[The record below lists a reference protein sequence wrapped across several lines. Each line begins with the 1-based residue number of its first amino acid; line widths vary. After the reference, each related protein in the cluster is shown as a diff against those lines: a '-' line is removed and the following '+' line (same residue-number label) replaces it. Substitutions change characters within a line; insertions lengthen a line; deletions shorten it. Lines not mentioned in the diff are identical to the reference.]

1 LSASQSPTS
10 RAKEQL
16 SRERIVDA
24 AVRLAD
30 SDGVRA
36 VTMRRVADELG
47 FEAMSL
53 YHHVADKGALL
64 AAMTEAI
71 VGEVAITGA
80 AIHHDDWRD
89 TVRARCLA
97 ARGIMLDHP
106 WAPGLISQQTESP
119 VTAFMLFEELV
130 STLIDAGFDYDLAHR
145 AIHSLGSLV
154 LGFTNELFDPD
165 PGNDEEIDEEAMLAM
180 AEGMPH
186 LLQIAQMGPHESDG
200 SLTACDTQAEFEFT
214 VTLIVDGLEARRAA
228 LAGNG

>member
-1 LSASQSPTS
+1 MSASQSPTS

-30 SDGVRA
+30 SDGIRA

-53 YHHVADKGALL
+53 YHHVVDKGALL
-64 AAMTEAI
+64 AGMAEAI
-71 VGEVAITGA
+71 VGEVAMRGA
-80 AIHHDDWRD
+80 AIRHDDWRD

-130 STLIDAGFDYDLAHR
+130 ATLIDAGFDYDLAHR
-145 AIHSLGSLV
+145 AIHSFGSLV

-165 PGNDEEIDEEAMLAM
+165 PSTDEEAMLAM

-186 LLQIAQMGPHESDG
+186 LLQLAQMGPHESDG
-200 SLTACDTQAEFEFT
+200 SLSTCDTQAEFEFT

-228 LAGNG
+228 LPEDG

>member
-1 LSASQSPTS
+1 MSAGRGPTS

-30 SDGVRA
+30 AEGLGA
-36 VTMRRVADELG
+36 VTMRRVAEELG

-64 AAMTEAI
+64 AGMTERI

-80 AIHHDDWRD
+80 AIQRDDWRD
-89 TVRARCLA
+89 TVRSRCLA
-97 ARGIMLDHP
+97 ARRIMLDHP

-119 VTAFMLFEELV
+119 ATAFMLFEELV
-130 STLIDAGFDYDLAHR
+130 ATLIGAGFDYHLAHR

-154 LGFTNELFDPD
+154 LGFSNELFDPD
-165 PGNDEEIDEEAMLAM
+165 PGTDEEIDEQAMLAM

-186 LLQIAQMGPHESDG
+186 LLQIAQTGPHEADG
-200 SLTACDTQAEFEFT
+200 SLSACDTQAEFEFT
-214 VTLIVDGLEARRAA
+214 VTLILDGLEARRAA
-228 LAGNG
+228 LAGNA

>member
-1 LSASQSPTS
+1 MPANQSTRSQ
-10 RAKEQL
+10 AKEQL

-30 SDGVRA
+30 SDGIRA
-36 VTMRRVADELG
+36 VTMRRVAEEVG

-53 YHHVADKGALL
+53 YHHVADKNALL
-64 AAMTEAI
+64 AAMAEAI
-71 VGEVAITGA
+71 VGEVAVTAA
-80 AIHHDDWRD
+80 AIRRDDWRD

-97 ARGIMLDHP
+97 ARSIMLDHP

-119 VTAFMLFEELV
+119 ATAFALFEELV
-130 STLIDAGFDYDLAHR
+130 ATLIDAGFDYNLAHR

-154 LGFTNELFDPD
+154 LGFTHELFDPD
-165 PGNDEEIDEEAMLAM
+165 PSTDEEIDEEAMLAM

-200 SLTACDTQAEFEFT
+200 SLSACDTQAEFEFT
-214 VTLIVDGLEARRAA
+214 VTLILDGLESRRAA
-228 LAGNG
+228 LAGEG

>member
-30 SDGVRA
+30 AEGMRA

-64 AAMTEAI
+64 AGMAEVI
-71 VGEVAITGA
+71 VGEVAMRGA
-80 AIHHDDWRD
+80 DIRHDDWRD

-130 STLIDAGFDYDLAHR
+130 ATLIDAGFDYDLAHR
-145 AIHSLGSLV
+145 AIHSFGSLV

-165 PGNDEEIDEEAMLAM
+165 PSIDEEIDEQAMLAM
-180 AEGMPH
+180 AAGMPH
-186 LLQIAQMGPHESDG
+186 LLQLAQMGPHESDG
-200 SLTACDTQAEFEFT
+200 SLSTCDTQAEFEFT
-214 VTLIVDGLEARRAA
+214 VSLIVDGLEARRAA
-228 LAGNG
+228 LPQDG